1 VRLDGIARGSLY
13 NNLGER
19 LLTISIQ
26 THLNIVQTNTE
37 KSRDENISKFV
48 FNTLMLGS
56 PTEL

>member
-1 VRLDGIARGSLY
+1 MG
-13 NNLGER
+13 
-19 LLTISIQ
+19 ISIQ